1 MKRPDLTPKTLTN
14 YARATKLETQAD
26 AHWRDSPAY
35 KCPELRPFTGRPGA
49 MDAYKLP
56 SLMGANLVP
65 TRHAD
70 RAA

>member
-1 MKRPDLTPKTLTN
+1 MKRPDLTPKALHN
-14 YARATKLETQAD
+14 YAKATKVEELAD
-26 AHWRDSPAY
+26 AHWRVSPTY
-35 KCPELRPFTGRPGA
+35 TCPELRPFTGRPGA

-70 RAA
+70 RSA

>member
-14 YARATKLETQAD
+14 YSKATKAEELPD
-26 AHWRDSPAY
+26 AHWRVSKPY
-35 KCPELRPFTGRPGA
+35 TCPELRPFTGRPGA

-65 TRHAD
+65 GRHAD